1 MDTSPTTRLRKT
13 FHYPADDDADDS
25 MPEALDEEGLSRS
38 IQLFYTPK
46 SLSSHPLLNLQLY
59 LSFPPVDPLTNI
71 LKPYSEQEHLIQT
84 LNERNTNTNI
94 LYTRILLLLP
104 TLSLIPYLPTLFSP
118 QTAFL
123 SLLSISSLLS
133 TAYLL
138 YSLPPGVTSISF
150 LDNLNT
156 TPSTQRLFHRADLI
170 GPLLQYLPYLNLALC
185 GILVLL
191 GMVVSKKVE
200 ELWGFGWLPAG
211 VYGVVLLAK
220 WVMGSVDP
228 VSELGGLRYGF
239 KGA

>member
-1 MDTSPTTRLRKT
+1 MTMRMILCRRPWTKKVCLGR
-13 FHYPADDDADDS
+13 
-25 MPEALDEEGLSRS
+25 
-38 IQLFYTPK
+38 IQPFSTPN

-71 LKPYSEQEHLIQT
+71 LKPYPEQEHLIQT
-84 LNERNTNTNI
+84 LNEQNTNTNI
-94 LYTRILLLLP
+94 LYSRILLLLP

-118 QTAFL
+118 QTTFL
-123 SLLSISSLLS
+123 SLLSISSLIS

-156 TPSTQRLFHRADLI
+156 PPSTQRPLHRADLI
-170 GPLLQYLPYLNLALC
+170 GPLLHYLPYLNLALC

-191 GMVVSKKVE
+191 GIVVTRKVQQ
-200 ELWGFGWLPAG
+200 LWWGFGWLPAG

-228 VSELGGLRYGF
+228 VSKLAELRYGF